1 MIKKVCVYCASSSK
15 VNSQYVETA
24 RKLGKILAENDLEL
38 VYGGGSVGLMGVL
51 ADSVLE
57 NGGRVTGVIPR
68 FMVEVE
74 WQHNGL
80 TELVL
85 TETMHE
91 RKEKMAE
98 LADAVVARP
107 GGCGTMEELLEM
119 ITWKQLGIHSQPI
132 VIVSVNEYY
141 THLLA
146 QFQQAADELFMRP
159 QHLEMWSVVTDAD
172 EVLRAIENG
181 KDIHEDMRRFAKI

>member
-24 RKLGKILAENDLEL
+24 RKLGKILAKNDLEL

-98 LADAVVARP
+98 LADAVVALP

-132 VIVSVNEYY
+132 VIVNVNEYY

>member
-98 LADAVVARP
+98 LADAVVALP

-132 VIVSVNEYY
+132 VIVNVNEYY

-146 QFQQAADELFMRP
+146 QFQQAADELFMRS

>member
-57 NGGRVTGVIPR
+57 NDGRVTGVIPR

-98 LADAVVARP
+98 LADAVVALP

-132 VIVSVNEYY
+132 VIVNVNEYY

>member
-57 NGGRVTGVIPR
+57 TGGRVTGVLPR
-68 FMVEVE
+68 FMVAVE

-98 LADAVVARP
+98 LADAVVALP

-132 VIVSVNEYY
+132 VIVNVNEYY